1 MSNYNFVQPGVTRL
15 AQRKISEMTLNQL
28 KNEHKRLETAIDYY
42 KSAHNYNHS
51 RSHNNINANI
61 RQARQLFNYVNAQI
75 RNKNRVGGRRTRRN
89 NRSKRST
96 RRR

>member
-15 AQRKISEMTLNQL
+15 AQRKLSEMTVNQL
-28 KNEHKRLETAIDYY
+28 KHQQKLLKNSIDYY
-42 KSAHNYNHS
+42 KTSHNYNHS

-61 RQARQLFNYVNAQI
+61 RKAQQLSNYINAKI